1 MWQQAASRWR
11 VFVSLQ
17 SPPLIRSLQYQD
29 IKEAEEEY
37 VKQHADSYAVE
48 KNINKR

>member
-17 SPPLIRSLQYQD
+17 STPLINSLQYQD
-29 IKEAEEEY
+29 TKEAEEEY
-37 VKQHADSYAVE
+37 VKQHADSYTVE
-48 KNINKR
+48 KITNNR